1 LERARSTPSIL
12 CWTSPATA
20 IRRRYEP
27 GGAPEILEEAVR
39 AGSTASPD
47 EQKAQSKADTNRE
60 TLKRYGYTDADI
72 DKMDNAEKIRQCT
85 APSNPA
91 PRTFCQRQ
99 AEIA

>member
-1 LERARSTPSIL
+1 
-12 CWTSPATA
+12 
-20 IRRRYEP
+20 
-27 GGAPEILEEAVR
+27 VR

-91 PRTFCQRQ
+91 PRTFRSLCHRGRAITAGNRVDTQRR
-99 AEIA
+99 